1 MRRPRVLIVGA
12 GLAGTAT
19 AIRLLR
25 FARKPLEIV
34 LLERRHDYRY
44 AGVAYHRD
52 GNPWDHVFN
61 IQAGRMSAFREDVN
75 DFVRWANHE
84 ADRCGW
90 PAPWADFTFV
100 EHGPAP
106 RRIYHDYLTDR
117 ITEARLEACPDV
129 ELVEAEGEAVDLDV
143 RAHHVVATI
152 RQLSGDGTAHTRT
165 LTADHVILA
174 TGMELK
180 QPAFAT
186 DVLGHEAFIRH
197 PYSTDGVRRLLAAPA
212 DADVVIVGTVLSAY
226 DSAALLLR
234 QGHTGAIHLVSASG
248 ARPRAYPET
257 HQHEVVQLPAPAVLF
272 EPYRNRAEFL
282 ARVRTGWEAA
292 CATVIRDHP
301 GMDRRIVTERVAKAW
316 EPYLPLAIEQIPT
329 DELRRLLD
337 EFSTQIASLR
347 VGAVQY
353 TTSIVERAMSCEHGS
368 VEVVVGKIER
378 VRPAESGRLDVFVA
392 TQAATRVI
400 PADLVVCNFG
410 RETDYTHVDSPL
422 WASLVANQLVA
433 PHQRTG
439 RGIEVDD
446 RGTAL
451 RPDGEPVEMLS
462 AIGVMRE
469 GDEIV
474 RNGRTGAFAF
484 NLAAIKNHSIVVA
497 AHVIERL
504 ELHCDGSARHAAAE
518 HRRAS
523 SADETIRAAFEQ
535 AVSLEVRRL
544 AARSRAERERLD
556 ARLRT
561 HLRSSDHRLDAVP
574 VAGRCQLMRA
584 AVNQAAVER
593 LTDVSVTP
601 RQLRR
606 QLGITNDEDAEG
618 S

>member
-25 FARKPLEIV
+25 FARRPLEIV

-84 ADRCGW
+84 ADRRDW
-90 PAPWADFTFV
+90 PAPWKDFAFV

-117 ITEARLEACPDV
+117 IAEARLEAYPGV
-129 ELVEAEGEAVDLDV
+129 ELVEAEGEAVDLDL
-143 RAHHVVATI
+143 RADHVETSI
-152 RQLSGDGTAHTRT
+152 RQPSGKDATRPRT

-180 QPAFAT
+180 QPAFAA
-186 DVLGHEAFIRH
+186 DVLDHEAFVRH
-197 PYSTDGVRRLLAAPA
+197 PYSTDGVRRLLATPA
-212 DADVVIVGTVLSAY
+212 DARVVVVGTVLSAY
-226 DSAALLLR
+226 DSVALLLR
-234 QGHTGAIHLVSASG
+234 QGHTGTIHLVSKSG
-248 ARPRAYPET
+248 TTPRAYPED
-257 HQHEVVQLPAPAVLF
+257 HQHGVVQLPAPELLF
-272 EPYRNRAEFL
+272 EPYRDRTEFL
-282 ARVRTGWEAA
+282 ARVQTEWDAA
-292 CATVIRDHP
+292 CATVTRDHP
-301 GMDRRIVTERVAKAW
+301 DMDRRIVSERVAKAW
-316 EPYLPLAIEQIPT
+316 EPYLARVIEQIPT
-329 DELRRLLD
+329 DALRRLLD

-347 VGAVQY
+347 VGAVPY
-353 TTSIVERAMSCEHGS
+353 TTSVVEHAMSSDHGS
-368 VEVVVGKIER
+368 VEVVVGRIER
-378 VRPAESGRLDVFVA
+378 VRPAESGRLDVVVA
-392 TQAATRVI
+392 TRPHPRVI

-410 RETDYTHVDSPL
+410 RETDYTNVDSAL
-422 WASLVANQLVA
+422 WTSLVADQLVT

-439 RGIEVDD
+439 RGIEIDN
-446 RGTAL
+446 RGTPL
-451 RPDGEPVEMLS
+451 RPDGEPIEMLS

-504 ELHCDGSARHAAAE
+504 ELHCDVPARHAATE
-518 HRRAS
+518 HHRAFA
-523 SADETIRAAFEQ
+523 ADQTTCAAFEQ
-535 AVSLEVRRL
+535 AVSMEVRRL
-544 AARSRAERERLD
+544 AARSRAEREHLD
-556 ARLRT
+556 TQLEAQLRAN
-561 HLRSSDHRLDAVP
+561 HRFHAVLTD
-574 VAGRCQLMRA
+574 GRRQLMRA
-584 AVNQAAVER
+584 AVNQAAVQR

-606 QLGITNDEDAEG
+606 QLGITSEEAAEG
-618 S
+618 P